1 MKIWYLKELKL
12 GPCLITFV
20 IYQSAVGSEASVSMV
35 VLYVEEFDFCECK
48 KYQKTHKALKWVI
61 LT

>member
-48 KYQKTHKALKWVI
+48 KYQKNS
-61 LT
+61 